1 MTLKKWKEKR
11 KQKQQAKR
19 TQDLIPIKT
28 LYHQAILT
36 KNQNLIAGI
45 RVGTMNLELMGEEEK
60 IELLEDF
67 GAIVSSIPCKFQIEV
82 LAEPVD
88 LSDYVE
94 DQKQKIEEESNANR
108 QLLRRGYVS
117 YLETSSQVQNT
128 LKKAHYLLLSAEVRE
143 DEGSIRDGLE
153 TLLER
158 TEMIRENLTDLSE
171 DGLECHILN
180 ANEIVQMLQVHFNNY
195 QARINRF
202 KEVSPPYITI
212 SDAKEKQRTRGE
224 NRECSN

>member
-1 MTLKKWKEKR
+1 MGFQKWQENR

-19 TQDLIPIKT
+19 TQDLIPIQT

-36 KNQNLIAGI
+36 KKQTLIVGI
-45 RVGTMNLELMGEEEK
+45 RVGTMNLELMGEEDK
-60 IELLEDF
+60 LELMEEF
-67 GAIVSSIPCKFQIEV
+67 GAIVSGIPCEFQIEV

-94 DQKQKIEEESNANR
+94 DQKQKIEEESNAMR
-108 QLLRRGYVS
+108 QLLRSGYVS
-117 YLETSSQVQNT
+117 YLENSSHAQNT
-128 LKKAHYLLLSAEVRE
+128 LKKAHYLLLRE
-143 DEGSIRDGLE
+143 KVEGSEESVQNGLE

-158 TEMIRENLTDLSE
+158 AEMLRENLTELSE

-180 ANEIVQMLQVHFNNY
+180 AHEIVQILQVHFNNY

-202 KEVSPPYITI
+202 KEVSSPYITVKH
-212 SDAKEKQRTRGE
+212 AKSRQNIKGGE
-224 NRECSN
+224 

>member
-1 MTLKKWKEKR
+1 MRIKKWKDKR
-11 KQKQQAKR
+11 QKQQQAKR
-19 TQDLIPIKT
+19 TQELIPIQT

-36 KNQNLIAGI
+36 KNQTLVVGI
-45 RVGTMNLELMGEEEK
+45 RVGTMNLELMGEDEKLELMEE
-60 IELLEDF
+60 F
-67 GAIVSSIPCKFQIEV
+67 GAVVSGIPCEFQIEV

-94 DQKQKIEEESNANR
+94 DQKRKIEDEPNAMR

-117 YLETSSQVQNT
+117 YLEQSSHVQNT
-128 LKKAHYLLLSAEVRE
+128 LKKAHYVLLKEKVSGEEESVQ
-143 DEGSIRDGLE
+143 IGLE

-158 TEMIRENLTDLSE
+158 AEQVREHLTELSE

-180 ANEIVQMLQVHFNNY
+180 AYEIVQILQVHFNHY

-202 KEVSPPYITI
+202 KEVSPPYIKARHDT
-212 SDAKEKQRTRGE
+212 KRQNRREGE
-224 NRECSN
+224 